1 VVNYLQKSSDTY
13 VSPVK
18 AYVFWW
24 HTKNTFV
31 NVYINFLISLLAYMG
46 LFNPFR
52 HNPSVRSQIC
62 GLVVIKRTDIEMTL
76 KTRLFSLFSTLI
88 FSGLFFFYLSS
99 SFLLIILTFTLCV
112 QTFCLSSV

>member
-1 VVNYLQKSSDTY
+1 VDEVCKQGIIHFSFPILSFIFVVNYLQKSSDTY

-31 NVYINFLISLLAYMG
+31 NVYINYLISLLAYIG

-62 GLVVIKRTDIEMTL
+62 GVVVIKRADIEMT
-76 KTRLFSLFSTLI
+76 
-88 FSGLFFFYLSS
+88 
-99 SFLLIILTFTLCV
+99 
-112 QTFCLSSV
+112 